1 MERNNMTLDFQIFKD
16 VQLKEEFVNW
26 LITNRWPDSSAHF
39 TRLWEYYQNPSRP
52 LNLANPKMHESA
64 RAYMQAQEIG
74 LPPRITGMRYSAD
87 AGLETGE
94 RLDDIRRKEI
104 VIENDIAWR
113 VNVMVDFLFGKG
125 TKFISRAEDPQR
137 RNEIEQILKAVLDAN
152 GGAGFYQDMAVLG
165 SVYGFVDCLV
175 RPGFDILSHLAGT
188 SPSISQSFTSALQQ
202 AAAFDLELIEAP
214 RALPILD
221 ENDYRKIQAY
231 VQHYYQPQNDV
242 SPEDNFVMRL
252 ARGKELAARRQ
263 ITAVTEIIGPSAWQR
278 YENDELVSQSVNPLG
293 FIPVVHIQ
301 NMAQPLFYEGISDVE
316 QLLGLQDE
324 LNTRLSDRANRITF
338 QSFKMYLL
346 KGLDSNVLDMPI
358 APGRMWTTYDPNAS
372 IQEFGGDSV
381 APGENQHI
389 AEIREA
395 MDKISGVTPVV
406 AGVLKNKLG
415 NLTSGMALKMT
426 FMGMLTKNARKQFT
440 YGRGLVRIGQTV
452 LDILDKAGVYTTAP
466 QERLLDVVFPNPLPE
481 DEAEKLQHAKLK
493 ADLGVPTGEVLKEL
507 GYEIH

>member
-1 MERNNMTLDFQIFKD
+1 MALDFEIFGD
-16 VQLKEEFVNW
+16 DTLKEEFVNW
-26 LITNRWPDSSAHF
+26 LIADRWPDTCAHF
-39 TRLWEYYQNPSRP
+39 SRLWEYYLNPTSP
-52 LNLANPKMHESA
+52 LSLTPASAHESA
-64 RAYMQAQEIG
+64 RTYMQAQEVG
-74 LPPRITGMRYSAD
+74 LPPRITGMAYD
-87 AGLETGE
+87 AAGGLDSGQQIGG
-94 RLDDIRRKEI
+94 IRRKEI

-125 TKFISRAEDPQR
+125 AKLVSRAQDPQR
-137 RNEIEQILKAVLDAN
+137 RGEIEQILKAVLEAN

-175 RPGFDILSHLAGT
+175 RPGFELLSHLAGT
-188 SPSISQSFTSALQQ
+188 SPLTSQSFTSVLQQ

-221 ENDYRKIQAY
+221 ENDYRKIRAY
-231 VQHYYQPQNDV
+231 VQHYHQPQNDIRKD
-242 SPEDNFVMRL
+242 DNFVMRL
-252 ARGKELAARRQ
+252 ARGKELAVQRQ
-263 ITAVTEIIGPSAWQR
+263 INAVTEVVGPTAWQR
-278 YENDELVSQSVNPLG
+278 YENDELVLQSINPLG
-293 FIPVVHIQ
+293 FVPVVHIQ
-301 NMAQPLFYEGISDVE
+301 NIAQPCFYEGISDVE

-346 KGLDSNVLDMPI
+346 KGLEKDVIDLPI
-358 APGRMWTTYDPNAS
+358 APSRMWTSNNPQAS
-372 IQEFGGDSV
+372 VEEFGGDSDCP
-381 APGENQHI
+381 AENQHI

-440 YGRGLVRIGQTV
+440 YGRGLARIGQMV
-452 LDILDKAGVYTTAP
+452 LEILDQAGIYATTP
-466 QERLLDVVFPNPLPE
+466 DERQLEAVFPNPLPE

-493 ADLGVPTGEVLKEL
+493 SELGVPTQDVLKEL
-507 GYEIH
+507 GYETQG